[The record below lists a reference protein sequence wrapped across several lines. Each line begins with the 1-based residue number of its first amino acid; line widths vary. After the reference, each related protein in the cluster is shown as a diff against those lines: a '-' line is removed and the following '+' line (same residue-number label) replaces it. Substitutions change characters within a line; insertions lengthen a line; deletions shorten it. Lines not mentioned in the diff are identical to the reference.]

1 MNSYHKL
8 QNIAQALGEK
18 LKNRPEVSEY
28 LIAVDNVQNNAEIRA
43 KEELLLNLFQS
54 LSALEQAGKP
64 LDKDVL
70 ANFYQLRDEVNSD
83 PLIIERE
90 KKLHSLKNLYQDVNG
105 CISAELGLDFTL
117 FAL

>member
-1 MNSYHKL
+1 MSSIQEL
-8 QNIAQALGEK
+8 QSIAQALGEK
-18 LKNRPEVSEY
+18 LRNRSEVIEY
-28 LIAVDNVQNNAEIRA
+28 LNAVDNVQNNAEVRA
-43 KEELLLNLFQS
+43 KEELLLNLYQS

-90 KKLHSLKNLYQDVNG
+90 NKLHSLKNLYQDVNG

-117 FAL
+117 LAL